1 MILVEAS
8 LGWEWRRISD
18 LDNQAS
24 RLEIQSVG
32 SDFCHLVLAAKANRS
47 LVVTYLLAA
56 WEMDDLL
63 SLACFHFISTTL
75 LSVPHEFP
83 WGKDTVNINLKQNYL
98 QGFAC
103 ECVRDTHWRMN
114 LVTLLSAYP
123 LKRVKQLG
131 SQVLRYTN
139 GRCIC
144 WRLFSVMDWLPYR
157 VFMTVRHVCG
167 SDSK

>member
-24 RLEIQSVG
+24 WLEIQSVG

-75 LSVPHEFP
+75 LSVPHSQYKPKTKLPTRFYLRVCERHTL
-83 WGKDTVNINLKQNYL
+83 KDESGNIIISISFKK
-98 QGFAC
+98 
-103 ECVRDTHWRMN
+103 
-114 LVTLLSAYP
+114 S
-123 LKRVKQLG
+123 
-131 SQVLRYTN
+131 
-139 GRCIC
+139 
-144 WRLFSVMDWLPYR
+144 
-157 VFMTVRHVCG
+157 
-167 SDSK
+167 